1 MAAAALHDVQLLS
14 GCAISQDQIRLQHD
28 AMPQLMPL
36 LLFRGKQ
43 PGTLFSMLHIKSC
56 RGMLKLH
63 LAISHA
69 SLLASQCRCASGWTE
84 GNRLTWSCAKL
95 GQQVAVNLL

>member
-1 MAAAALHDVQLLS
+1 MAAAALHDTQFLS
-14 GCAISQDQIRLQHD
+14 DCPICQDQIRLQHD

-43 PGTLFSMLHIKSC
+43 PGILFSMLHIKSC

-63 LAISHA
+63 LAIGHA
-69 SLLASQCRCASGWTE
+69 SLLTLD
-84 GNRLTWSCAKL
+84 LTMQMCISLRMDRGK
-95 GQQVAVNLL
+95 